1 MLKNRLIRV
10 MPLFL
15 AAALQVMPMLRS
27 LVPAVTQG
35 LTPSAW
41 SIILKIGA
49 GTVALMGS
57 YHAVSGASTTIVPLA
72 TGYTVYLTNGILYKN
87 LLTTGPESAGSWS
100 TNNIANS
107 GTAAFQ
113 MFPGVSLTNSN
124 GKIGG
129 VPVLAS
135 GVATNSVVITAWHG
149 GGNTL
154 EHTYT
159 NFTFIAFSATPGAV
173 AVNFSPTGAVAAANS
188 LTWNIDGGAW
198 RTNNTTNI
206 FVLPGAH
213 VINYTNL
220 AGWSA
225 PTGQTVT
232 VTSSALTSLTPTF
245 TQLYG
250 GLQVNIQPIGT
261 PMQTGLWTVDG
272 SGSYTNG
279 TTTNLTMT
287 GTHSLT
293 FSAVSGYTTPT
304 TQSVTV
310 TNGTTNVVTAVYLN
324 PTSGNLQVSMGPD
337 AANAA
342 GARWEVDSNG
352 IWLATGIATN
362 LPPGSHTISYSNV
375 SGWTTPSNHTV
386 TIGTGV
392 LARVTGTYAVAPA
405 GALQVNL
412 SPAGAVTAGAQ
423 WQVDGGALQSS
434 GAVVA
439 GLNAGNH
446 AVAFK
451 PVSGWLTPGGQTPS
465 VTGGTT
471 NTISGTYVQIAAP
484 VITNFTVS
492 GTSLVLKGS
501 GTAGAGFS
509 VLSTNNVKLPH
520 TNWPVIFTGTITNG
534 TFIYNGTSS
543 PAAGATFYRVSSQ

>member
-1 MLKNRLIRV
+1 MLKNRLFRV

-27 LVPAVTQG
+27 LLPAVTQG

-49 GTVALMGS
+49 GTVALLGS

-72 TGYTVYLTNGILYKN
+72 TGYTLYLTNGILFKQT
-87 LLTTGPESAGSWS
+87 LTTSPNSAGSWS
-100 TNNIANS
+100 TNNIANGS
-107 GTAAFQ
+107 TAVFQ
-113 MFPGVSLTNSN
+113 LFPNFSLTNST

-129 VPVLAS
+129 VPVVAS
-135 GVATNSVVITAWHG
+135 GVATNSVVITAWEG
-149 GGNTL
+149 SGNTL
-154 EHTYT
+154 VHTYT
-159 NFTFIAFSATPGAV
+159 NFTFITFSATPGSV
-173 AVNFSPTGAVAAANS
+173 AVNLSATGAVAAANS

-206 FVLPGAH
+206 FVLPGSH

-232 VTSSALTSLTPTF
+232 VTSSTLTSLTPTF
-245 TQLYG
+245 TPLYG
-250 GLQVNIQPIGT
+250 GLQVNLQPIGT

-279 TTTNLTMT
+279 TTTNLAMA

-293 FSAVSGYTTPT
+293 FSAISGYTTPT

-324 PTSGNLQVSMGPD
+324 PTSGNLLVSLGPD
-337 AANAA
+337 AVNAA
-342 GARWEVDSNG
+342 GARWQVDSNG
-352 IWLATGIATN
+352 IWLATSIATN
-362 LPPGSHTISYSNV
+362 LTPGSHTVSYSNV
-375 SGWTTPSNHTV
+375 SGWTTPANHTV

-392 LARVTGTYAVAPA
+392 LARLTGTYVVAPT

-412 SPAGAVTAGAQ
+412 SPTGAVTAGAQ
-423 WQVDGGALQSS
+423 WQVDGGTLQSS
-434 GAVVA
+434 GSVVA
-439 GLNAGNH
+439 GLNAGSH
-446 AVAFK
+446 TVAFK
-451 PVSGWLTPGGQTPS
+451 AVSGWLTPGGQTPT
-465 VTGGTT
+465 VTSGAT
-471 NTISGTYVQIAAP
+471 NTISGTYVPITAP

-492 GTSLVLKGS
+492 GTSLVLQGS
-501 GTAGAGFS
+501 GTTGAGFS
-509 VLSTNNVKLPH
+509 VLATNNVTQPH

-543 PAAGATFYRVSSQ
+543 PAAGGKYYRVSSQ

>member
-1 MLKNRLIRV
+1 MLKNRLFRV

-27 LVPAVTQG
+27 LLPAVTQG

-49 GTVALMGS
+49 GTVALLGS

-72 TGYTVYLTNGILYKN
+72 TGYTLYLTNGILFKQT
-87 LLTTGPESAGSWS
+87 LTTSPNSAGSWS
-100 TNNIANS
+100 TNNIANGS
-107 GTAAFQ
+107 TAVFQ
-113 MFPGVSLTNSN
+113 LFPNFSLTNST

-129 VPVLAS
+129 VPVVAS
-135 GVATNSVVITAWHG
+135 GVATNSVVITAWEG
-149 GGNTL
+149 SGNTL
-154 EHTYT
+154 VHTYT
-159 NFTFIAFSATPGAV
+159 NFTFITFSATPGSV
-173 AVNFSPTGAVAAANS
+173 AVNFSPTGAVAAANG

-206 FVLPGAH
+206 FVLPGSH

-232 VTSSALTSLTPTF
+232 VTSSTLTSLTPTF
-245 TQLYG
+245 TPLYG
-250 GLQVNIQPIGT
+250 GLQVNLQPIGT

-279 TTTNLTMT
+279 TTTNLAMA

-293 FSAVSGYTTPT
+293 FSAISGYTTPT

-324 PTSGNLQVSMGPD
+324 PTSGNLLVSLGPD
-337 AANAA
+337 AVNAA
-342 GARWEVDSNG
+342 GARWQVDSNG
-352 IWLATGIATN
+352 IWLATSIATN
-362 LPPGSHTISYSNV
+362 LTPGSHTVSYSNV
-375 SGWTTPSNHTV
+375 SGWTTPANHTV

-392 LARVTGTYAVAPA
+392 LARLTGTYVVAPT

-412 SPAGAVTAGAQ
+412 SPTGAVTAGAQ
-423 WQVDGGALQSS
+423 WQVDGGTLQSS
-434 GAVVA
+434 GSVVA
-439 GLNAGNH
+439 GLNAGSH
-446 AVAFK
+446 TVAFK
-451 PVSGWLTPGGQTPS
+451 AVSGWLTPGGQTPT
-465 VTGGTT
+465 VTSGAT

-501 GTAGAGFS
+501 GTTGAGFS
-509 VLSTNNVKLPH
+509 VLATNNVTQPH

-543 PAAGATFYRVSSQ
+543 PAAGGKYYRVSSQ

>member
-1 MLKNRLIRV
+1 MLKNRLFRV

-15 AAALQVMPMLRS
+15 AAALQVMPMLRAM
-27 LVPAVTQG
+27 VPTVTQG

-57 YHAVSGASTTIVPLA
+57 YHAVSGASTAIVPLS
-72 TGYTVYLTNGILYKN
+72 TGYTVYLTNGIFYKN
-87 LLTTGPESAGSWS
+87 VLTTAPDSPGSWS
-100 TNNIANS
+100 TNNIANG

-113 MFPGVSLTNSN
+113 LFPNFSLTNSS

-129 VPVLAS
+129 VPVAAT
-135 GVATNSVVITAWHG
+135 GVVTNNVVITAWEG

-154 EHTYT
+154 LHTYT
-159 NFTFIAFSATPGAV
+159 NFTFIIFSATPGAV
-173 AVNFSPTGAVAAANS
+173 AVSLSPTAAATAANN

-206 FVLPGAH
+206 YVLPGSH

-220 AGWSA
+220 YGWSA

-232 VTSSALTSLTPTF
+232 VTSSALTTLTPAF
-245 TQLYG
+245 TQLFG
-250 GLQVNIQPIGT
+250 GLQVNVQPAGT
-261 PMQTGLWTVDG
+261 PLQTGRWTIDG
-272 SGSYTNG
+272 SGSFTSGTATNIA
-279 TTTNLTMT
+279 MA

-293 FSAVSGYTTPT
+293 FSAVSGFTSPA
-304 TQSVTV
+304 TQSLTV
-310 TNGTTNVVTAVYLN
+310 TNGATNVVTAVYLS
-324 PTSGNLQVSMGPD
+324 TTAGNLLVNIGPG
-337 AANAA
+337 AANTA
-342 GARWEVDSNG
+342 GAMWQADNSG
-352 IWLATGIATN
+352 IWLPTGIATN
-362 LPPGSHTISYSNV
+362 LAAGSHTISFTNLA
-375 SGWTTPSNHTV
+375 GWTTATNQTV
-386 TIGTGV
+386 TLTNGV
-392 LARVTGTYAVAPA
+392 LAQVTGTYVVAPT

-423 WQVDGGALQSS
+423 WQVDSGAFQSS

-439 GLNAGNH
+439 GLNAGSH
-446 AVAFK
+446 TVAFK

-471 NTISGTYVQIAAP
+471 NTISGTYVAIVAP

-492 GTSLVLKGS
+492 GTNLVIKGS
-501 GTAGAGFS
+501 GTTGAGFS
-509 VLSTNNVKLPH
+509 VVATNNVTLPH

-534 TFIYNGTSS
+534 SFIYNGTFNPSV
-543 PAAGATFYRVSSQ
+543 GGKFYRVSSQ

>member
-1 MLKNRLIRV
+1 MLKNRLFRV

-27 LVPAVTQG
+27 LLPAVTQG

-49 GTVALMGS
+49 GTVALLGS

-72 TGYTVYLTNGILYKN
+72 TGYTLYLTNGILFKQT
-87 LLTTGPESAGSWS
+87 LTTSPNSAGSWS
-100 TNNIANS
+100 TNNIANGS
-107 GTAAFQ
+107 TAVFQ
-113 MFPGVSLTNSN
+113 LFPNFSLTNST

-129 VPVLAS
+129 VPVVAS
-135 GVATNSVVITAWHG
+135 GVATNSVVITAWEG
-149 GGNTL
+149 SGNTL
-154 EHTYT
+154 VHTYT
-159 NFTFIAFSATPGAV
+159 NFTFITFSATPGSV
-173 AVNFSPTGAVAAANS
+173 AVNFSPTGAVAAATG

-198 RTNNTTNI
+198 RTNNTTTI
-206 FVLPGAH
+206 FVLPGSH

-232 VTSSALTSLTPTF
+232 VTSSTLTSLTPTF
-245 TQLYG
+245 TPLYG
-250 GLQVNIQPIGT
+250 GLQVNLQPIGT

-279 TTTNLTMT
+279 TTTNLAMA

-293 FSAVSGYTTPT
+293 FSAISGYTTPT

-324 PTSGNLQVSMGPD
+324 PTSGNLLVSLGPD
-337 AANAA
+337 AVNAA
-342 GARWEVDSNG
+342 GARWQVDSNG
-352 IWLATGIATN
+352 IWLATSIATN
-362 LPPGSHTISYSNV
+362 LTPGSHTVSYSNV
-375 SGWTTPSNHTV
+375 SGWTTPANHTV

-392 LARVTGTYAVAPA
+392 LARLTGTYVVAPT

-412 SPAGAVTAGAQ
+412 SPTGAVTAGAQ
-423 WQVDGGALQSS
+423 WQVDGGTLQSS
-434 GAVVA
+434 GSVVA
-439 GLNAGNH
+439 GLNAGSH
-446 AVAFK
+446 TVAFK
-451 PVSGWLTPGGQTPS
+451 AVSGWLTPGGQTPT
-465 VTGGTT
+465 VTSGAT
-471 NTISGTYVQIAAP
+471 NTISGTYVPITAP

-492 GTSLVLKGS
+492 GTSLVLQGS
-501 GTAGAGFS
+501 GTTGAGFS
-509 VLSTNNVKLPH
+509 VLATNNVTQPH

-543 PAAGATFYRVSSQ
+543 PAAGGKYYRVSSQ

>member
-1 MLKNRLIRV
+1 MLKNRLFRV

-27 LVPAVTQG
+27 LLPAVTQG

-49 GTVALMGS
+49 GTVALLGS

-72 TGYTVYLTNGILYKN
+72 TGYTLYLTNGILFKQT
-87 LLTTGPESAGSWS
+87 LTTSPNSAGSWS
-100 TNNIANS
+100 TNNIANGS
-107 GTAAFQ
+107 TAVFQ
-113 MFPGVSLTNSN
+113 LFPNFSLTNST

-129 VPVLAS
+129 VPVVAS
-135 GVATNSVVITAWHG
+135 GVATNSVVITAWEG
-149 GGNTL
+149 SGNTL
-154 EHTYT
+154 VHTYT
-159 NFTFIAFSATPGAV
+159 NFTFITFSATPGSV
-173 AVNFSPTGAVAAANS
+173 AVNLSATGAVAAANS

-206 FVLPGAH
+206 FVLPGSH

-232 VTSSALTSLTPTF
+232 VTSSTLTSLTPTF
-245 TQLYG
+245 TPLYG
-250 GLQVNIQPIGT
+250 GLQVNLQPVGT
-261 PMQTGLWTVDG
+261 PLQTGRWIIDG
-272 SGSYTNG
+272 SGSFTNG
-279 TTTNLTMT
+279 ATTNITMS

-293 FSAVSGYTTPT
+293 FAAVSGYTTPA
-304 TQSVTV
+304 TQTLTV

-324 PTSGNLQVSMGPD
+324 PTLANLLVKISPD
-337 AANAA
+337 GAIAA
-342 GARWEVDSNG
+342 GAMWQVDSNG
-352 IWLATGIATN
+352 IWLPSGVSTN
-362 LPPGSHTISYSNV
+362 LVAGIHTISYLNIP
-375 SGWTTPSNHTV
+375 GWTTPANRT
-386 TIGTGV
+386 GTTGSGL
-392 LARVTGTYAVAPA
+392 LAQATGTYVVAPT

-412 SPAGAVTAGAQ
+412 GPTAAVTAGAQ
-423 WQVDGGALQSS
+423 WQVDGGTLQSS

-439 GLNAGNH
+439 GLNAGSH
-446 AVAFK
+446 TVAFK
-451 PVSGWLTPGGQTPS
+451 AVSGWLTPGGQTPT
-465 VTGGTT
+465 VTSGAT
-471 NTISGTYVQIAAP
+471 NTISGTYVPIAAP

-501 GTAGAGFS
+501 GTTGAGFS
-509 VLSTNNVKLPH
+509 VLATNNVTQPH

-543 PAAGATFYRVSSQ
+543 PAAGGSYYRVSSQ

>member
-1 MLKNRLIRV
+1 MLKNRLFRV

-27 LVPAVTQG
+27 LLPAVTQG

-49 GTVALMGS
+49 GTVALLGS

-72 TGYTVYLTNGILYKN
+72 TGYTLYLTNGILFKQT
-87 LLTTGPESAGSWS
+87 LTTSPNSAGSWS
-100 TNNIANS
+100 TNNIANGS
-107 GTAAFQ
+107 TAVFQ
-113 MFPGVSLTNSN
+113 LFPNFSLTNST

-129 VPVLAS
+129 VPVVAS
-135 GVATNSVVITAWHG
+135 GVATNSVVITAWEG
-149 GGNTL
+149 SGNTL
-154 EHTYT
+154 VHTYT
-159 NFTFIAFSATPGAV
+159 NFTFITFSATPGSV

-206 FVLPGAH
+206 FVLPGSH

-232 VTSSALTSLTPTF
+232 VTSSTLTSLTPTF
-245 TQLYG
+245 TPLYG
-250 GLQVNIQPIGT
+250 GLQVNLQPVGT

-279 TTTNLTMT
+279 TTTNLAMA

-293 FSAVSGYTTPT
+293 FSAISGYTTPT

-324 PTSGNLQVSMGPD
+324 PTSGNLLVSLGPD
-337 AANAA
+337 AVNAA
-342 GARWEVDSNG
+342 GARWQVDSNG
-352 IWLATGIATN
+352 IWLATSIATN
-362 LPPGSHTISYSNV
+362 LTPGSHTVSYSNV
-375 SGWTTPSNHTV
+375 SGWTTPANHTV

-392 LARVTGTYAVAPA
+392 LARLTGTYVVAPT

-412 SPAGAVTAGAQ
+412 SPTGAVTAGAQ
-423 WQVDGGALQSS
+423 WQVDGGTLQSS
-434 GAVVA
+434 GSVVA
-439 GLNAGNH
+439 GLNAGSH
-446 AVAFK
+446 TVAFK
-451 PVSGWLTPGGQTPS
+451 AVSGWLTPGGQTPT
-465 VTGGTT
+465 VTSGAT
-471 NTISGTYVQIAAP
+471 NTISGTYVPITAP

-492 GTSLVLKGS
+492 GTSLVLQGS
-501 GTAGAGFS
+501 GTTGAGFS
-509 VLSTNNVKLPH
+509 VLATNNVTQPH

-543 PAAGATFYRVSSQ
+543 PAAGGKYYRVSSQ

>member
-1 MLKNRLIRV
+1 MLKNRLFRV

-27 LVPAVTQG
+27 LLPAVTQG

-49 GTVALMGS
+49 GTVALLGS

-72 TGYTVYLTNGILYKN
+72 TGYTLYLTNGILFKQT
-87 LLTTGPESAGSWS
+87 LTTSPNSAGSWS
-100 TNNIANS
+100 TNNIANGS
-107 GTAAFQ
+107 TAVFQ
-113 MFPGVSLTNSN
+113 LFPNFSLTNST

-129 VPVLAS
+129 VPVVAS
-135 GVATNSVVITAWHG
+135 GVATNSVVITAWEG
-149 GGNTL
+149 SGNTL
-154 EHTYT
+154 VHTYT
-159 NFTFIAFSATPGAV
+159 NFTFITFSATPGSV
-173 AVNFSPTGAVAAANS
+173 AVNFSPTGAVAAANG

-206 FVLPGAH
+206 FVLPGSH

-232 VTSSALTSLTPTF
+232 VTSSTLTSLTPTF
-245 TQLYG
+245 TPLYG
-250 GLQVNIQPIGT
+250 GLQVNLQPIGT

-279 TTTNLTMT
+279 TTTNLAMA

-293 FSAVSGYTTPT
+293 FSAISGYTTPT

-324 PTSGNLQVSMGPD
+324 PTSGNLLVSLGPD
-337 AANAA
+337 AVNAA
-342 GARWEVDSNG
+342 GARWQVDSNG
-352 IWLATGIATN
+352 IWLATSIATN
-362 LPPGSHTISYSNV
+362 LTPGSHTVSYSNV
-375 SGWTTPSNHTV
+375 SGWTTPANHTV

-392 LARVTGTYAVAPA
+392 LARLTGTYVVAPT

-412 SPAGAVTAGAQ
+412 SPTGAVTAGAQ
-423 WQVDGGALQSS
+423 WQVDGGTLQSS
-434 GAVVA
+434 GSVVA
-439 GLNAGNH
+439 GLNAGSH
-446 AVAFK
+446 TVAFK
-451 PVSGWLTPGGQTPS
+451 AVSGWLTPGGQTPT
-465 VTGGTT
+465 VTSGAT
-471 NTISGTYVQIAAP
+471 NTISGTYVPITAP

-492 GTSLVLKGS
+492 GTSLVLQGS
-501 GTAGAGFS
+501 GTTGAGFS
-509 VLSTNNVKLPH
+509 VLATNNVTQPH

-543 PAAGATFYRVSSQ
+543 PAAGGKYYRVSSQ

>member
-173 AVNFSPTGAVAAANS
+173 AVNFSPTGAV
-188 LTWNIDGGAW
+188 
-198 RTNNTTNI
+198 
-206 FVLPGAH
+206 
-213 VINYTNL
+213 
-220 AGWSA
+220 
-225 PTGQTVT
+225 
-232 VTSSALTSLTPTF
+232 
-245 TQLYG
+245 
-250 GLQVNIQPIGT
+250 
-261 PMQTGLWTVDG
+261 
-272 SGSYTNG
+272 
-279 TTTNLTMT
+279 
-287 GTHSLT
+287 
-293 FSAVSGYTTPT
+293 
-304 TQSVTV
+304 
-310 TNGTTNVVTAVYLN
+310 
-324 PTSGNLQVSMGPD
+324 
-337 AANAA
+337 AA